1 MVQQDDIFAGCSKRP
16 SSKAAASEG
25 PEAYPLGYVEGLNDA
40 RTKLADF
47 FSILPEEVRMKS
59 QKAQQWGWVLVL
71 AVTFGLWWEAAG
83 PVFSQ
88 SEQVVE
94 VTIKD
99 FKFVTKQGVLRL
111 GFPSVIKVRNE
122 DAERHD
128 FGSTMFEGI
137 PTQIEK
143 DGVIVYGR
151 GMGGVFLDPK
161 RDAAIRFNMSR
172 PGRHEFRCSIHPN
185 MTGELLLLS
194 AEAV

>member
-1 MVQQDDIFAGCSKRP
+1 
-16 SSKAAASEG
+16 
-25 PEAYPLGYVEGLNDA
+25 
-40 RTKLADF
+40 
-47 FSILPEEVRMKS
+47 MKS

-71 AVTFGLWWEAAG
+71 AVTCGFWWEAAG
-83 PVFSQ
+83 PVLAQ

-111 GFPSVIKVRNE
+111 GFPTVIKVRNE

-128 FGSTMFEGI
+128 FGSPMFEGI
-137 PTQIEK
+137 PTQVEK

-151 GMGGVFLDPK
+151 GLGGVFLDPK

-172 PGRHEFRCSIHPN
+172 PGRYEFRCSIHPN

>member
-1 MVQQDDIFAGCSKRP
+1 M
-16 SSKAAASEG
+16 
-25 PEAYPLGYVEGLNDA
+25 
-40 RTKLADF
+40 ADF
-47 FSILPEEVRMKS
+47 FSILPEEVCMKS

-71 AVTFGLWWEAAG
+71 AVTCGL
-83 PVFSQ
+83 
-88 SEQVVE
+88 
-94 VTIKD
+94 
-99 FKFVTKQGVLRL
+99 LRL

-151 GMGGVFLDPK
+151 GLGGVFLDPK
-161 RDAAIRFNMSR
+161 RDVVIRFNMSR
-172 PGRHEFRCSIHPN
+172 PGRYEFRCSIHPN